1 MGVERSVTDVAARIR
16 AALEEHARSG
26 GTLPALLAE
35 LKRLLHD
42 LPPEET
48 ERLREVLA
56 ALRAVGRA
64 WSQEA
69 AGEATLS
76 LEVERGVHDALAE
89 LRRAAERID

>member
-1 MGVERSVTDVAARIR
+1 MGADRSVTDVAARIR
-16 AALEEHARSG
+16 AALDEHARSG

-42 LPPEET
+42 LPPHET
-48 ERLREVLA
+48 ERLRDVLA

-64 WSQEA
+64 WSQEP
-69 AGEATLS
+69 AGEATLA

-89 LRRAAERID
+89 LRRAVDRIG